1 VAGFF
6 EVFFGLLF
14 VTALPRRKSYTAVH
28 YFVLMIA
35 NWLVATLMT
44 AMVNQ
49 YLSAFTVIW
58 WLIIIF
64 CRIRLNLASELRSI
78 FGKDH
83 EN

>member
-1 VAGFF
+1 
-6 EVFFGLLF
+6 
-14 VTALPRRKSYTAVH
+14 
-28 YFVLMIA
+28 MIA

>member
-1 VAGFF
+1 
-6 EVFFGLLF
+6 
-14 VTALPRRKSYTAVH
+14 
-28 YFVLMIA
+28 MIA

-49 YLSAFTVIW
+49 YLSAFTVVW
-58 WLIIIF
+58 WFFWLIIIF